1 MSKSTIFLII
11 IGSIIFLTMLIFILN
26 LLFKSKNKKKDIHEA
41 VTFRK
46 AGEYRHWDED

>member
-26 LLFKSKNKKKDIHEA
+26 LLLESKNKKKDIPA
-41 VTFRK
+41 SVTFRK
-46 AGEYRHWDED
+46 AGEYRHSDED